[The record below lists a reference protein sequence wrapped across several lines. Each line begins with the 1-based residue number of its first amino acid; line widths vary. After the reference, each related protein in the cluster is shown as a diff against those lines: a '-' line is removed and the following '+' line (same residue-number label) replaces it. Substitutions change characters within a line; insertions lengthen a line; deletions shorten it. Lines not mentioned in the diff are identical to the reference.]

1 MAKDK
6 DLKTPN
12 VPPLRFPGFSD
23 EWVKVS
29 LGDIG
34 ETLIG
39 LTYSP
44 KDVVAN
50 DGTIVFRS
58 SNIQDGMIDYTDL
71 VRVNKPIKER
81 IVTRENDILIC
92 ARNGS
97 QRLIGKN
104 ALLTKA
110 DEGNTFG
117 AFMMIYRS
125 DDNDVI
131 HPILSTRRYI
141 SQVSENLGARIN
153 QITTSD
159 LNSFE
164 FYIPSNCIERRKI
177 GKLFALINERIATQ
191 NKIIDNLQSLIKGLI
206 QCLSQE
212 GLANGRWH
220 KIMLS
225 EILTERNELN
235 EAYHPVHS
243 VSVSAGVVNQV
254 EYLGRSFAA
263 KDTAHYHV
271 VYNGDIVYTK
281 SPTGNQPYG
290 IVKQS
295 HCLTPAAVSPLYG
308 VYQPSSF
315 EVGNYLHY
323 YFLNPLNTNNYLSP
337 LIQKGAKNTI
347 NISNQRFLENRIPL
361 PIDEMEVKLVSDSL
375 SALDKKLM
383 LEFTVLTSL
392 KRQKN
397 FLLRNLFI

>member
-191 NKIIDNLQSLIKGLI
+191 NKIIEDLKKLKSAIIDKLY
-206 QCLSQE
+206 
-212 GLANGRWH
+212 
-220 KIMLS
+220 S
-225 EILTERNELN
+225 EVIGKEYSYSELFSIVTERNTNRTYSKVIAASQEYGMIERDSLN
-235 EAYHPVHS
+235 LKVQFDDSSLHTYKIIHPGDYVIHLRSFQGGYAFSRLKGICRPAYVILRPHES
-243 VSVSAGVVNQV
+243 V
-254 EYLGRSFAA
+254 EYGYFEHYFNSTKFVNSLRLVTYGIRDGRSINVDEWMSM
-263 KDTAHYHV
+263 KV
-271 VYNGDIVYTK
+271 VLPSNEEQDKIIRT
-281 SPTGNQPYG
+281 
-290 IVKQS
+290 IQS
-295 HCLTPAAVSPLYG
+295 IDS
-308 VYQPSSF
+308 
-315 EVGNYLHY
+315 
-323 YFLNPLNTNNYLSP
+323 
-337 LIQKGAKNTI
+337 K
-347 NISNQRFLENRIPL
+347 LENEKKIFTL
-361 PIDEMEVKLVSDSL
+361 L
-375 SALDKKLM
+375 SQQ
-383 LEFTVLTSL
+383 
-392 KRQKN
+392 RQ
-397 FLLRNLFI
+397 FLLRQLFI

>member
-1 MAKDK
+1 M
-6 DLKTPN
+6 
-12 VPPLRFPGFSD
+12 RFPGFTD
-23 EWVKVS
+23 EWKQYTIDDIAKIEKGSGISKDQLSEDGEECILYGELYTKYKSEIINEIYSKTNINSSKLTRSQKNDVIIPCSGESAEDIATSRCVS
-29 LGDIG
+29 KDGILLGGDLNI
-34 ETLIG
+34 IRF
-39 LTYSP
+39 
-44 KDVVAN
+44 KD
-50 DGTIVFRS
+50 
-58 SNIQDGMIDYTDL
+58 QD
-71 VRVNKPIKER
+71 
-81 IVTRENDILIC
+81 
-92 ARNGS
+92 
-97 QRLIGKN
+97 
-104 ALLTKA
+104 
-110 DEGNTFG
+110 G
-117 AFMMIYRS
+117 AFMSYQLNGKRKYDIAR
-125 DDNDVI
+125 VA
-131 HPILSTRRYI
+131 
-141 SQVSENLGARIN
+141 QGVSVAHLYPDHLKSVKVNVP
-153 QITTSD
+153 QI
-159 LNSFE
+159 E
-164 FYIPSNCIERRKI
+164 EQRKI
-177 GKLFALINERIATQ
+177 VRLLSLIDERIATQ

-397 FLLRNLFI
+397 FLFRNLFK